1 MTARPQSPPSPS
13 TPAGQSLASVP
24 GSTVFY
30 FGCIRQSG
38 HYLWHP
44 TQGQVRRMD
53 KAQPWGNYIDA
64 GIFKDSKD
72 KERLGVVH
80 STQFKGW
87 TMVAWADRSVDS
99 RHGSHSTFIVE
110 AEVTP
115 ERLIEMAREQW
126 PQVFSRPGFPDLSN
140 NRISD
145 NGNTSKSL

>member
-1 MTARPQSPPSPS
+1 
-13 TPAGQSLASVP
+13 
-24 GSTVFY
+24 
-30 FGCIRQSG
+30 
-38 HYLWHP
+38 
-44 TQGQVRRMD
+44 MD

-80 STQFKGW
+80 STHFKGW

-99 RHGSHSTFIVE
+99 RHGSHSTFIVD

-140 NRISD
+140 DLNPATGSTPKD
-145 NGNTSKSL
+145 HE